1 MFFNKYNKIFNFE
14 IWKSFHIFVNNF
26 KINTMGWGISAKV
39 EVYLSRITK
48 DELESK
54 IEENE
59 SLISMYEKEIIMLA
73 ASNPREVAA
82 DDSIKEGTIVEDL
95 RIKLDQIFEEYREC
109 LHNQVKFALVSEN
122 IDKVEIDE

>member
-1 MFFNKYNKIFNFE
+1 
-14 IWKSFHIFVNNF
+14 
-26 KINTMGWGISAKV
+26 MGWGISAKV